1 MCLLVHVCMC
11 VQNNQCDEPSIA
23 QSRGVQS
30 AGESRRASD
39 TFENISRFS
48 SSDDVSSADVSSA
61 SAVANHSQLSEIK
74 RERVQALMRIQ
85 KNAPLDAKVGAT
97 LDLSGSRLGLSHGVS
112 EVRVSGV
119 RAVGRGRTQL

>member
-1 MCLLVHVCMC
+1 MCLLVRVCMR
-11 VQNNQCDEPSIA
+11 VQNNRCDEPRIA
-23 QSRGVQS
+23 QSRGVHS

-61 SAVANHSQLSEIK
+61 SAVANHSRLSEIK

-85 KNAPLDAKVGAT
+85 KNAPSDAKVGAT

-119 RAVGRGRTQL
+119 RAVGRGHTQL